1 MGRRAVVLAVVAVLA
16 LVASSGAA
24 LADNIQGNGGN
35 NRLVGTDGKDN
46 ISGAGGGDDIFG
58 KGGQD
63 RLFGD
68 SGNDDVSG
76 GDQGDRIQGGTGQ
89 DDLFGRAGN
98 DFVNAI
104 DLQPNDRVDCGE
116 GEFDIAGIDDFSF
129 FFPVEEADEVAPN
142 CEVLYVG
149 TFDFGGTIGPVGA
162 ESRDDSGTDLSA
174 IDTRAEAEQAEA
186 DGLLRQIR

>member
-1 MGRRAVVLAVVAVLA
+1 MGRRVTVLAVAAMLA
-16 LVASSGAA
+16 LVAAGGAA
-24 LADNIQGNGGN
+24 LADNVRGDGAG

-46 ISGAGGGDDIFG
+46 ISGAGGADDIFG

-68 SGNDDVSG
+68 AGNDDVYG
-76 GDQGDRIQGGTGQ
+76 GDKGDRIQGGTGQ
-89 DDLFGRAGN
+89 DDLFGQTGN

-116 GEFDIAGIDDFSF
+116 GEFDIAGIDDFTIFSPF
-129 FFPVEEADEVAPN
+129 EMADEVAPN

-149 TFDFGGTIGPVGA
+149 VPTGNGGPASKGTP
-162 ESRDDSGTDLSA
+162 SDSGTNLSA
-174 IDTRAEAEQAEA
+174 IDTRAEAEQAAA